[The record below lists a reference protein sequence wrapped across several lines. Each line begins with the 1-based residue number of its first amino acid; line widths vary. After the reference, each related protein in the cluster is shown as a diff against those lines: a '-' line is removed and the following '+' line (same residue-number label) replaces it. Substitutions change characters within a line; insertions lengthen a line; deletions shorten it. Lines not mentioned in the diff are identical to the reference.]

1 MNIEPK
7 MPTSK
12 LSKQTPKYVEAA
24 LPLPLRQTFT
34 YSIPEGFADEIMIGA
49 RILIPFGKRTITG
62 YVVALHTELDQE
74 LDIEISAIKPVY
86 QLVDSSPLLTPEIVE
101 LTKWSAGYYA
111 SSWGEMLKASLPAGI
126 NSAVENIA
134 LITAKGRDIISE
146 PARSKALKFR
156 VLERISER
164 SEMPLSDL
172 AKEFGDSAAKRAF
185 RELAR
190 DGSIST
196 DERTVTT
203 KVKPK
208 LRKYVRIAKD
218 IDSEKTLTQG
228 QQRVID
234 ALEDGEALFMDL
246 VDNAGVS
253 ASSINTLEKYGL
265 VEIFTAELLRDPFAN
280 TSPLELNKITLNDE
294 QSKVLK
300 SILEPIETSKF
311 KAFLLHGVTG
321 SGKTEVYI
329 RAMRRALEFGRSS
342 LMLVPEISLTPIFSQ
357 RLRSIFGSDVA
368 ILHSSLSPGE
378 RFDEWRRIYSG
389 NARVAIGTRSAIFA
403 PLRDIGL
410 IIVDEEHDSSYRQQ
424 ESPYYNARDT
434 AVVRAKNAGAVV
446 VLGSATPALE
456 TFYNTELGKYE
467 YLHLPNRIGGRPL
480 AKAELIDMR
489 EVFKH
494 TGKDVALSAQLI
506 TAIEETHSKGEQS
519 IILLNRRGFSQ
530 YVLCRTCGESLK
542 CKNCDITLTF
552 HRREERISCH
562 YCGYFEK
569 APKICPKCSG
579 EFLYYMGDGTEK
591 LEESLRKLF
600 PNQRIERIDR
610 DTMSKRGQM
619 EKILMSFDRGEIN
632 MLIGTQML
640 AKGHDFHNVTLV
652 GVISVDIGLGIPDF
666 RSAERTFQLLT
677 QVAGR
682 AGRGNL
688 PGKVMIQTYYPE
700 HYALKHAAKQD
711 FDAFRK
717 DELKFRK
724 QMNYPPFVVL
734 ASIMIKDKNQRYAER
749 NAWLLGECLVR
760 ANNEKKCRVLGPAEA
775 TIARLKGEYRFQI
788 LIKSADRRSLRNL
801 IDFGLSDA
809 EARNCDLKI
818 IQIEIDPINLM

>member
-1 MNIEPK
+1 
-7 MPTSK
+7 MPTSQP
-12 LSKQTPKYVEAA
+12 SIPTPKYVEAA

-34 YSIPEGFADEIMIGA
+34 YSIPAGFADDINVGS
-49 RILIPFGKRTITG
+49 RILVPFGKRTITG
-62 YVVALHTELDQE
+62 YAVALHAELDPE
-74 LDIEISAIKPVY
+74 LDIEISAIKDVY
-86 QLVDSSPLLTPEIVE
+86 QLIDSVPLLTPEIVE
-101 LTKWSAGYYA
+101 LTKWASGYYA

-126 NSAVENIA
+126 NNAVENIA
-134 LITAKGRDIISE
+134 IITAKGRDQLSNS
-146 PARSKALKFR
+146 SKALKFR
-156 VLERISER
+156 VLESIAENGEISL
-164 SEMPLSDL
+164 SEL

-190 DGSIST
+190 EGSIST
-196 DERTVTT
+196 AERTIAT

-208 LRKYVRIAKD
+208 LRKFVRL
-218 IDSEKTLTQG
+218 IDDVEIEKPPTES
-228 QQRVID
+228 QQKIID
-234 ALEDGEALFMDL
+234 ALIDSGGESLFMDL
-246 VDNAGVS
+246 VDTAGVS
-253 ASSINTLEKYGL
+253 ASSINTLEKHGR
-265 VEIFTAELLRDPFAN
+265 VEIFTAELLRDPFGD

-294 QSKVLK
+294 QSGVL
-300 SILEPIETSKF
+300 SAILRPIEDRVF

-329 RAMRRALEFGRSS
+329 RAMRRALELGRSS
-342 LMLVPEISLTPIFSQ
+342 LMLVPEIALTPIFSQ
-357 RLRSIFGSDVA
+357 RLRSIFGTDVA
-368 ILHSSLSPGE
+368 ILHSNLSPGE
-378 RFDEWRRIYSG
+378 RFDEWRRIYRG
-389 NARVAIGTRSAIFA
+389 DARIVIGTRSAIFA
-403 PLRDIGL
+403 PLRDVGL

-424 ESPYYNARDT
+424 ESPYYNARDS
-434 AVVRAKNAGAVV
+434 AVVRAKNADAVV

-456 TFYNTELGKYE
+456 SFYNTEIGKYE
-467 YLHLPNRIGGRPL
+467 YLRLPNRIGGRPL

-489 EVFKH
+489 EVFKES
-494 TGKDVALSAQLI
+494 GKDIAISPPLAR
-506 TAIEETHSKGEQS
+506 AIEETHAKGEQT

-552 HRREERISCH
+552 HRREGRISCH

-569 APKICPKCSG
+569 APKICPKCES

-591 LEESLRKLF
+591 LEDSLRKLF

-610 DTMSKRGQM
+610 DTMAKRGQM
-619 EKILMSFDRGEIN
+619 EKMLMTFDRGDID

-682 AGRGNL
+682 AGRGSL

-700 HYALKHAAKQD
+700 HYALKHAAEQD
-711 FDAFRK
+711 FDAFRN
-717 DELKFRK
+717 DELRFRK

-734 ASIMIKDKNQRYAER
+734 ASIMIKHKDQRYAER
-749 NAWLLGECLVR
+749 NARLFGECLVR
-760 ANNEKKCRVLGPAEA
+760 ANKEKKCRVLGPAEA

-801 IDFGLSDA
+801 IEFAVSDA
-809 EARNCDLKI
+809 EARNCDMKI

>member
-1 MNIEPK
+1 

-62 YVVALHTELDQE
+62 YVVALYTELDQE

-619 EKILMSFDRGEIN
+619 EKILMSFDRGEID